1 MIISDSLVW
10 VVSGVYPPCNPHH
23 DQVIAGWEEGF
34 TGQCAGERITMVVP
48 PSLGYGNQ
56 ASDKVTLMMLM
67 TILIMVMILMKTLR
81 PGSSQLNPLLPH
93 HPGWDCQ
100 GDQGWL
106 ASSLIHHAKT

>member
-1 MIISDSLVW
+1 
-10 VVSGVYPPCNPHH
+10 
-23 DQVIAGWEEGF
+23 
-34 TGQCAGERITMVVP
+34 MVVP

-67 TILIMVMILMKTLR
+67 TILIMIVMVLIMIMIMIMVKTLR

-100 GDQGWL
+100 GDQGL
-106 ASSLIHHAKT
+106 PLSSLIHHAKT